1 METLPMDIIKQILWY
16 LDSKSYNNML
26 CVSKLFYKNKLNLDL
41 SNFIIDIPK
50 HIKYLKCSSNLLDF
64 IEFNNVNNLILTDY
78 NNDIDIEYKFD
89 TVKIIG
95 TYYDYINIDCG
106 INTNTLIHYDSNID
120 VDNSY
125 IKNVYCK
132 IAHLRV
138 DLDYLECN
146 LFTVFQI

>member
-1 METLPMDIIKQILWY
+1 M
-16 LDSKSYNNML
+16 
-26 CVSKLFYKNKLNLDL
+26 
-41 SNFIIDIPK
+41 
-50 HIKYLKCSSNLLDF
+50 
-64 IEFNNVNNLILTDY
+64 TDY

-125 IKNVYCK
+125 IKNVYSK

-138 DLDYLECN
+138 DLDFLECN